1 MNHSIRPATSADAA
15 AICDIYNHY
24 VRTTSISF
32 ELEQVSVAEMAQR
45 IEDIS
50 AQFPWLVYQEQER
63 ILGYAYASPWKPRK
77 AYQHSVESS
86 IYLAPGSG
94 GKGIGV
100 QLYQT
105 LFGLLKECAVH
116 AVIGGI
122 AMPNVASVALHEKM
136 GFVKVAHFNQVGK
149 KFDQWIDVG
158 YWQLLL

>member
-1 MNHSIRPATSADAA
+1 MSHSIRPATSADAA

-24 VRTTSISF
+24 VLTTSISF
-32 ELEQVSVAEMAQR
+32 ELEPVSVAEMAQR
-45 IEDIS
+45 IDDIS
-50 AQFPWLVYQEQER
+50 AQFPWLVCQEQER
-63 ILGYAYASPWKPRK
+63 ILGYAYASKWKPRK
-77 AYQHSVESS
+77 AYEHSVESS
-86 IYLAPGSG
+86 IYLASGSG

-105 LFGLLKECAVH
+105 LFGLLKERAVH

-122 AMPNVASVALHEKM
+122 AMPNAASVALHEKM